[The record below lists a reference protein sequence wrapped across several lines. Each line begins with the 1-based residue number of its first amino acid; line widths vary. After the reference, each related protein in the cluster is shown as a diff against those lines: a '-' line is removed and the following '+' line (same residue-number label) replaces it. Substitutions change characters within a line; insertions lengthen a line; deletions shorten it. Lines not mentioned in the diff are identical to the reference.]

1 MKSIVLALALAASLP
16 ALAQEPQVSTGEGRT
31 AGAHA
36 NPQWWQE
43 KSYAQPVAQ
52 DHVPAAGL
60 PQSKD
65 PDSWRQ
71 APNWLDGQ
79 YGWKSAQGS
88 DMQRASTDLFTQ
100 TAMPQVFQ
108 VAASS
113 WGSRARDALD
123 EMRASDMDSAKMD
136 RWETSILASEQR
148 LIQRL
153 VKAQAQGQPYV
164 IWVNLPAFRLRV
176 LDPRDGAILLESRVI
191 VGKTSRPTPRMDT
204 NVINLKFNP
213 DWSPPKSSPGSKWTA
228 PGPHNPLGR
237 VRFSTDNG
245 RGIYLHDTNHHE
257 LFDNPVRA
265 FSLGCI
271 RVQEW
276 NALAMLLSG
285 KGQAWVDSK
294 AVDWKTRWEDIADVP
309 VFLDYQRVDFDDA
322 GMLVEHADL
331 YRLGQRAP

>member
-1 MKSIVLALALAASLP
+1 
-16 ALAQEPQVSTGEGRT
+16 
-31 AGAHA
+31 
-36 NPQWWQE
+36 
-43 KSYAQPVAQ
+43 
-52 DHVPAAGL
+52 
-60 PQSKD
+60 
-65 PDSWRQ
+65 
-71 APNWLDGQ
+71 
-79 YGWKSAQGS
+79 
-88 DMQRASTDLFTQ
+88 
-100 TAMPQVFQ
+100 
-108 VAASS
+108 
-113 WGSRARDALD
+113 
-123 EMRASDMDSAKMD
+123 
-136 RWETSILASEQR
+136 
-148 LIQRL
+148 
-153 VKAQAQGQPYV
+153 
-164 IWVNLPAFRLRV
+164 
-176 LDPRDGAILLESRVI
+176 
-191 VGKTSRPTPRMDT
+191 
-204 NVINLKFNP
+204 
-213 DWSPPKSSPGSKWTA
+213 
-228 PGPHNPLGR
+228 